1 MIPESHPLAQELLN
15 PDWPL
20 VERHFGCLMPPAL
33 KEFYADPTK
42 ILQSRFDLDA
52 PKYGRIHVWSFS
64 TIDHRTIEFFE
75 GYERFID
82 LASNGGEGSYF
93 FDPKEPNPHVYM
105 YDTGDNK
112 LYPMGLTLSNFLGAP
127 RLPHDEDY

>member
-1 MIPESHPLAQELLN
+1 MIPESHQLAQELLN

-20 VERHFGCLMPPAL
+20 VEQHFGVLMPPPL
-33 KEFYADPTK
+33 KEFYADRTK
-42 ILQSRFDLDA
+42 ILQSRFDLES
-52 PKYGRIHVWSFS
+52 PKYGRTHVWSFS
-64 TIDHRTIEFFE
+64 TIDHGTIKFFE

-93 FDPKEPNPHVYM
+93 FDPKETNPQVYL
-105 YDTGDNK
+105 YDTGDNE
-112 LYPMGLTLSNFLGAP
+112 LHPIGWTLSEFLNAP